1 MLSEGRHEINA
12 IRQRLATAN
21 ARALS
26 AAKML
31 DSAQQMLETAR
42 QNFECVK
49 EHSDISHEEAKAAEA
64 LLKEAEERW
73 KVIDV
78 DAMSAAAP
86 SKRRKVSASPS
97 DVVPVTASADQ
108 LSCGTGGVRAA
119 SGVTNQS
126 AATIHVSSF
135 DNSGS
140 LEIVVE
146 GCELPEVNG
155 TFKRSGLGCGGSHVY
170 MKTGQWKGGVAEY
183 KMYRTIGSWWICVN
197 RGKKWVHLYH
207 NAITGW
213 KAVDDFEDDDDPS
226 EDAAIDESVTL
237 EDCHEDAEDHDY
249 DGPDGTS
256 GRRRLPRKRRD
267 YELATKR
274 EFEKYRSEWLGR
286 IPGDVKSRFR
296 EGGFSKWGKDWL
308 PVCELGPFD
317 VEPGP
322 VREMCLE
329 MFRNVSLSGQGCV
342 ACFGGDQ
349 ICVLSLEQ
357 LILIG

>member
-73 KVIDV
+73 KVVDV
-78 DAMSAAAP
+78 DAMPAAAP

-108 LSCGTGGVRAA
+108 LSCGTGGVRGA

-140 LEIVVE
+140 FEIVVD

-155 TFKRSGLGCGGSHVY
+155 TFKRSGIGCGGSHVY
-170 MKTGQWKGGVAEY
+170 KKTGQWKGAVAEY

-197 RGKKWVHLYH
+197 DRKKWVHLYH
-207 NAITGW
+207 NSITGR
-213 KAVDDFEDDDDPS
+213 KAMDEFEDDDDLS
-226 EDAAIDESVTL
+226 EDAAINESVTL

-256 GRRRLPRKRRD
+256 SRRRRPRKRRG

-296 EGGFSKWGKDWL
+296 
-308 PVCELGPFD
+308 
-317 VEPGP
+317 
-322 VREMCLE
+322 
-329 MFRNVSLSGQGCV
+329 
-342 ACFGGDQ
+342 
-349 ICVLSLEQ
+349 
-357 LILIG
+357 